1 MFAFNFKL
9 RRYNPD
15 TSAATHIS
23 VATDD
28 DDDDVGKHSRQL
40 LNALQR
46 ILKVRQCRLSLS
58 PIKPALKCLELS
70 A

>member
-15 TSAATHIS
+15 TSAATD
-23 VATDD
+23 DD